1 MHSFEFATP
10 ASVSEAVAILAEQGA
25 NARIL
30 AGGTDLLIGMRVGR
44 LQPGL
49 VVDAKGISE
58 LREYQLNG
66 DGLQLG
72 SAVTCRTLYE
82 DVAVATSYP
91 ALIEAV
97 SIIGGIPTQGRATVG
112 GNLCNAAPSGDSI
125 PALIVLGAVATIAGP
140 DGERQLPVES
150 VCIAPGKTSLAAN
163 ELLVSIHIPAPVA
176 NSGACYQRF
185 IPRNEMDIAIASVG
199 SSVVLSAD
207 GSSIES
213 ARIALGSVGPTPI
226 FAQAAGELLAGK
238 PVSDGSLQQAADAA
252 EAAAIP
258 INDMRGTIEQRKQ
271 LINVLT
277 RRTLREA
284 VSRAQ
289 G

>member
-1 MHSFEFATP
+1 MHSFEFSTP
-10 ASVSEAVAILAEQGA
+10 TSVSEAVAMLAEQGA

-30 AGGTDLLIGMRVGR
+30 AGGTDLLIGMRAGR

-49 VVDAKGISE
+49 VVDAKGIPE
-58 LREYQLNG
+58 LLEYQLG
-66 DGLQLG
+66 SDGLRLG
-72 SAVTCRTLYE
+72 AAVTCRTLYDDPGVVE
-82 DVAVATSYP
+82 GYP

-112 GNLCNAAPSGDSI
+112 GNLCNAAPSGDTI
-125 PALIVLGAVATIAGP
+125 PALIALGAVATLIGP
-140 DGERQLPVES
+140 DGPRQLPVEAI
-150 VCIAPGKTSLAAN
+150 CLAPGRTALAAN
-163 ELLVSIHIPAPVA
+163 ELLLSIHIPAPVA

-185 IPRNEMDIAIASVG
+185 IPRNEMDIAVASVG

-207 GSSIES
+207 GGTFES

-226 FAQAAGELLAGK
+226 FAQAAGALLAGQ
-238 PVSDGSLQQAADAA
+238 PVSDASLQQAADAA
-252 EAAAIP
+252 EAAATP

-289 G
+289 A